1 FTGQNERT
9 CFAATAPPRAFR
21 RSSRGSHEGL
31 MLGLDDF
38 LQRPLNALTGLF
50 GSVNDRKIKAK
61 QATVAQINAL
71 EPEFEKKS
79 DDELLAMTA
88 ALRERRRNGETLNE
102 LLPEAFAAVR
112 EAAKRTL
119 GQRQF

>member
-1 FTGQNERT
+1 
-9 CFAATAPPRAFR
+9 
-21 RSSRGSHEGL
+21 

-38 LQRPLNALTGLF
+38 IQRPLNALTGLF
-50 GSVNDRKIKAK
+50 GSVNERKSKAK

-88 ALRERRRNGETLNE
+88 ALKERRRNGK
-102 LLPEAFAAVR
+102 P
-112 EAAKRTL
+112 
-119 GQRQF
+119 

>member
-1 FTGQNERT
+1 
-9 CFAATAPPRAFR
+9 
-21 RSSRGSHEGL
+21 

-50 GSVNDRKIKAK
+50 GSVNERKIKAK
-61 QATVAQINAL
+61 KATGRAGSTRWSPNSR
-71 EPEFEKKS
+71 KKIGS
-79 DDELLAMTA
+79 ELLAVDRRR
-88 ALRERRRNGETLNE
+88 LKERLRNGETLND

-119 GQRQF
+119 GQRPFRPFSWSAA